1 MLILHN
7 ENILKM
13 IFISYSSRNAKKTFD
28 KTNNAILCKTLL
40 KTLSFDKIFRS
51 MKNYFTL
58 LSQSNSVDS
67 LALLPNGNL
76 ISMLNGGTI
85 KILNS
90 TTLLYTK
97 TITDEYPINSLTLL
111 SDGNIAT
118 THANGVMKIWD
129 PQEMQCLKTIPF
141 PENYRLDSLFLLSNK
156 DLACTCKERTEVEGT
171 GSLAVVHRFIVAI
184 MCHNQNY
191 KIVKQFEA
199 QSNYITPMANLSNN
213 RFAIVCRGGSIQVC
227 DMLDDYK
234 CLKTL
239 IGNDDMLL
247 SLLFIDK
254 NNVLLSGF
262 LDGTIMVW
270 DVIEYHCIKTIN
282 AYQYGVKELLFL
294 RLGYYISCSFGGE
307 IKVWDLNGFKCINT
321 LESIGFQNS
330 LVLLGD
336 YGIASILETKKI
348 IIWIIEEK

>member
-1 MLILHN
+1 MLLLHN

-13 IFISYSSRNAKKTFD
+13 IFENYSSRNTKKTFE
-28 KTNNAILCKTLL
+28 KSNNVLLCKILL

-51 MKNYFTL
+51 LKNYFTL
-58 LSQSNSVDS
+58 HDQYNPIGS

-76 ISMLNGGTI
+76 ISTSDGTTI
-85 KILNS
+85 NILNP

-97 TITDEYPINSLTLL
+97 TITDEYPINSLLLL
-111 SDGNIAT
+111 SDGNIVT
-118 THANGVMKIWD
+118 THGNGALKIWD

-141 PENYRLDSLFLLSNK
+141 PENYRLDSLFLLTNK
-156 DLACTCKERTEVEGT
+156 DLACTCKERTEVEGRV
-171 GSLAVVHRFIVAI
+171 SLAVVHRFIVAI
-184 MCHNQNY
+184 MSHNQDY

-199 QSNYITPMANLSNN
+199 QSNYITPMANLPND
-213 RFAIVCRGGSIQVC
+213 RFTIACRGGSIQVC
-227 DMLDDYK
+227 DMFEDYK

-254 NNVLLSGF
+254 NDVLLSGF

-270 DVIEYHCIKTIN
+270 DVIEYHCIRTIN
-282 AYQYGVKELLFL
+282 AYQSGVKELLFL
-294 RLGYYISCSFGGE
+294 RLGYFVSCSFGGE

-330 LVLLGD
+330 LVLVGD
-336 YGIASILETKKI
+336 YGIASILETKMI
-348 IIWIIEEK
+348 IIWNY